1 MNGFRNHL
9 SGEPEVAAPDSEGD
23 PAVDADE
30 QTLSKIRNM
39 CVVGMIRAGDPAQEG
54 LAQLVRT
61 DVTKL
66 QWLRFGSAKRMSLE
80 LAKTFSDMDYRDAA
94 LQHVIEL
101 CMAAV
106 DLETAGILLQG
117 IQSTAI
123 RGELVLKY
131 PALLP

>member
-1 MNGFRNHL
+1 M
-9 SGEPEVAAPDSEGD
+9 AAPDSERD
-23 PAVDADE
+23 PVVEVNE

-39 CVVGMIRAGDPAQEG
+39 CAVGMISAGDLAQEG
-54 LAQLVRT
+54 LAQPVRT

-80 LAKTFSDMDYRDAA
+80 LAKTFSDADYRDAA

-101 CMAAV
+101 CMTAD
-106 DLETAGILLQG
+106 DLETAGILLKG
-117 IQSTAI
+117 IQSTPI

-131 PALLP
+131 PALSR

>member
-1 MNGFRNHL
+1 M
-9 SGEPEVAAPDSEGD
+9 AAPDSERD
-23 PAVDADE
+23 PVVEADE

-39 CVVGMIRAGDPAQEG
+39 CAVGMISAGQEG
-54 LAQLVRT
+54 LAQPVRT

-80 LAKTFSDMDYRDAA
+80 LAKTFSDADYRDAA

-101 CMAAV
+101 CMTAN
-106 DLETAGILLQG
+106 DLETAGILVQG
-117 IQSTAI
+117 IQSAPI
-123 RGELVLKY
+123 REELVLKY